1 MIFLQLFYTFFKIG
15 LFSFGGGYGM
25 LSVIQCEVVTK
36 YGWLTHTEFT
46 DIVAVSQMTPGPIGI
61 NSATYVGFTAVANAG
76 YSEVFA
82 IFGSLLASFSV
93 MLPSFILM
101 LLISKFLMRYR
112 KHPSVEMVFSII
124 RPVVV
129 GLLASAALLLM
140 NRTNFGSPTTNPL
153 QFTISILLFLFAF
166 FGLKRLKLSPI
177 LLILICGA
185 ISGVIYTIL

>member
-1 MIFLQLFYTFFKIG
+1 
-15 LFSFGGGYGM
+15 
-25 LSVIQCEVVTK
+25 
-36 YGWLTHTEFT
+36 
-46 DIVAVSQMTPGPIGI
+46 MTPGPIGI

>member
-25 LSVIQCEVVTK
+25 LSVIQGEVVTK

-112 KHPSVEMVFSII
+112 KHPSVETVFSII

-140 NRTNFGSPTTNPL
+140 NRTNFGNPANDPM

-166 FGLKRLKLSPI
+166 YGLKRLKLSPI

-185 ISGVIYTIL
+185 ISGVVYTIL

>member
-25 LSVIQCEVVTK
+25 LSVIQGEVVTK

-140 NRTNFGSPTTNPL
+140 NRTNFGSPTNNPL

>member
-25 LSVIQCEVVTK
+25 LSVIQGEVVTK

-76 YSEVFA
+76 YSEAFA

-101 LLISKFLMRYR
+101 LIISKFLMRYR

-140 NRTNFGSPTTNPL
+140 NRTYFGTPTEDPM
-153 QFTISILLFLFAF
+153 QFSISIILFLFAF
-166 FGLKRLKLSPI
+166 YGLKRLKLSPI

-185 ISGVIYTIL
+185 ISGVVYTIL

>member
-25 LSVIQCEVVTK
+25 LSVIQGEVVTK

-76 YSEVFA
+76 YSEAFA

-101 LLISKFLMRYR
+101 LIISKFLMRYR

-140 NRTNFGSPTTNPL
+140 NRTNFGTPTEDPM
-153 QFTISILLFLFAF
+153 QFSISIILFLFAF
-166 FGLKRLKLSPI
+166 YGLKRLKLSPI

-185 ISGVIYTIL
+185 ISGVVYTIL

>member
-25 LSVIQCEVVTK
+25 LSVIQGEVVTK

-76 YSEVFA
+76 YSEAFA

-112 KHPSVEMVFSII
+112 KHSSVETVFSII

-140 NRTNFGSPTTNPL
+140 NRTNFGTPANDPM
-153 QFTISILLFLFAF
+153 QFTISIILFLFAF
-166 FGLKRLKLSPI
+166 YGLKRLKLSPI

-185 ISGVIYTIL
+185 ISGVVYTIL

>member
-25 LSVIQCEVVTK
+25 LSVIQGEVVTK
-36 YGWLTHTEFT
+36 YGWLSHTEFT

-76 YSEVFA
+76 YSEAFA

-112 KHPSVEMVFSII
+112 KHSSVETVFSII

-140 NRTNFGSPTTNPL
+140 NRTNFGNPANDPM

-166 FGLKRLKLSPI
+166 YGLKRLKLSPI

-185 ISGVIYTIL
+185 ISGVVYTIL